1 MPTPRTR
8 TQSRLWHIRE
18 DDFVK
23 KYWSLETTARFL
35 PFAVFVA
42 TFDRAVIGPMLIT
55 MGDDFN
61 VDLATITVSASAYL
75 LFYGLAQP
83 VWGLISERLG
93 RIATLQLALVSAAV
107 LDIASVIP
115 MPIEAFIVVRAMAG
129 ATMAGVFPMAVIFL
143 GDTIEKPQQRQS
155 AIASLQTGVAIGL
168 TLGTV
173 LGGVGVVIVGWQ
185 AFFVST
191 ALVCFVL
198 AFVVR
203 KAPNVRPGPNRLP
216 TRVAFAEVARNK
228 WAWFLYLLVFIEAA
242 SLLGGFNLVPAALE
256 ETGRSPAVAGL
267 ATGTYGLA
275 VLGTSM
281 VVRRV
286 TNKID
291 PAGFLLIGG
300 ISAGIGFGM
309 LIAYV
314 SPVTVLIS
322 CALQGV
328 AWVTMH
334 TTLQTWSTTLSNRA
348 RATAVSF
355 FAGFMF
361 LGNGFGAFVAGYLL
375 DFRGSTS
382 MFTVVTTGVIVLTLL
397 AVIGAR
403 RYQHRLG

>member
-1 MPTPRTR
+1 MR
-8 TQSRLWHIRE
+8 
-18 DDFVK
+18 D
-23 KYWSLETTARFL
+23 WSLEKTARFL

-55 MGDDFN
+55 MGNDFN
-61 VDLATITVSASAYL
+61 VDLATITISASAYL
-75 LFYGLAQP
+75 LLYGLAQP
-83 VWGLISERLG
+83 VWGVISDRLG
-93 RIATLQLALVSAAV
+93 RIATLQLALVLAATMD
-107 LDIASVIP
+107 LASVIP
-115 MPIEAFIVVRAMAG
+115 MPIEAFVVVRAMAG

-143 GDTIEKPQQRQS
+143 GDTITTPQRRQS
-155 AIASLQTGVAIGL
+155 AIASLQTGVAVGL

-173 LGGVGVVIVGWQ
+173 LGGVGVVVVGWQ

-191 ALVCFVL
+191 AVVCFVL

-203 KAPNVRPGPNRLP
+203 KAPNVRPGEDRLP
-216 TRVAFAEVARNK
+216 TRLAFAEVARNK
-228 WAWFLYLLVFIEAA
+228 WAWFLYLLVFVEAA

-256 ETGRSPAVAGL
+256 ETGRSPAIAGL
-267 ATGTYGLA
+267 ATGTYGLS
-275 VLGTSM
+275 VLATSM

-286 TNKID
+286 TNRVS

-300 ISAGIGFGM
+300 VSASFGFGI
-309 LIAYV
+309 LILIV
-314 SPVTVLIS
+314 SPTMVLIS

-348 RATAVSF
+348 RATAVSL

-375 DFRGSTS
+375 DFRGSEVMFSVITS
-382 MFTVVTTGVIVLTLL
+382 GVLVLTIL

>member
-1 MPTPRTR
+1 MR
-8 TQSRLWHIRE
+8 
-18 DDFVK
+18 D
-23 KYWSLETTARFL
+23 WSIEKASRFL

-55 MGDDFN
+55 MGDDFD
-61 VDLATITVSASAYL
+61 VDLATITISASVYL

-83 VWGLISERLG
+83 VWGIISDRLG
-93 RIATLQLALVSAAV
+93 RIATLQLALVLAATMD
-107 LDIASVIP
+107 LISVIP
-115 MPIEAFIVVRAMAG
+115 MPFETFLVVRALAG

-143 GDTIEKPQQRQS
+143 GDTIKEPQRRQS
-155 AIASLQTGVAIGL
+155 AIASLQTGVAIAL

-173 LGGVGVVIVGWQ
+173 LGGVGVVVIGWQ

-191 ALVCFVL
+191 AAVCLVL
-198 AFVVR
+198 ATVLR
-203 KAPNVRPGPNRLP
+203 KAPNVRPGDERLP

-228 WAWFLYLLVFIEAA
+228 WAWFLYLLVFVEAA

-256 ETGRSPAVAGL
+256 ETGRSPAIAGV
-267 ATGTYGLA
+267 ATGTYGLS
-275 VLGTSM
+275 VLATSM
-281 VVRRV
+281 IVRRATKRV
-286 TNKID
+286 R

-300 ISAGIGFGM
+300 VSASVGFG
-309 LIAYV
+309 LLVFVV
-314 SPVTVLIS
+314 SPTTVLIS

-348 RATAVSF
+348 RATAVSL

-375 DFRGSTS
+375 DFRGSEV
-382 MFTVVTTGVIVLTLL
+382 MFSVITTGVIVLTVL

>member
-1 MPTPRTR
+1 MNAWNLERTA
-8 TQSRLWHIRE
+8 
-18 DDFVK
+18 K
-23 KYWSLETTARFL
+23 FL

-61 VDLATITVSASAYL
+61 VDLATITVAASAYL

-83 VWGLISERLG
+83 VWGLISERIG
-93 RIATLQLALVSAAV
+93 RIATLQLALVSAATMD
-107 LDIASVIP
+107 LLSVIP
-115 MPIEAFIVVRAMAG
+115 MPIEAFIGVRAVAG

-143 GDTIEKPQQRQS
+143 GDTIATPQRRQS

-173 LGGVGVVIVGWQ
+173 LGGVGVVLIGWQ
-185 AFFVST
+185 AFFIST
-191 ALVCFVL
+191 ALVCLVL
-198 AFVVR
+198 AFVFR
-203 KAPNVRPGPNRLP
+203 NAPNVRPGADRLP
-216 TRVAFAEVARNK
+216 TKVAFAEVARNK

-256 ETGRSPAVAGL
+256 ETGRSPAIAGL
-267 ATGTYGLA
+267 ATGTYGLS
-275 VLGTSM
+275 VLATSM

-286 TNKID
+286 TERVR

-300 ISAGIGFGM
+300 VSAGIGFGM
-309 LIAYV
+309 LILLV
-314 SPVTVLIS
+314 SPATVLIS

-375 DFRGSTS
+375 DFRGSVA
-382 MFTVVTTGVIVLTLL
+382 MFSVVTSTVIVLTIL

-403 RYQHRLG
+403 RYQHLLG

>member
-1 MPTPRTR
+1 M
-8 TQSRLWHIRE
+8 TQ
-18 DDFVK
+18 
-23 KYWSLETTARFL
+23 WSLEKTARFL

-93 RIATLQLALVSAAV
+93 RIATLQLALVSAATMDLV
-107 LDIASVIP
+107 SVIP
-115 MPIEAFIVVRAMAG
+115 MPIEAFIGVRALAG

-143 GDTIEKPQQRQS
+143 GDTIATPQRRQS

-173 LGGVGVVIVGWQ
+173 LGGVGVVLIGWQ
-185 AFFVST
+185 AFFIST
-191 ALVCFVL
+191 AAVCFVL

-203 KAPNVRPGPNRLP
+203 KAPNVRPGANRLP
-216 TRVAFAEVARNK
+216 TKVAFAEVARNK
-228 WAWFLYLLVFIEAA
+228 WAWFLYLLVFVEAA

-256 ETGRSPAVAGL
+256 ETGRSPAIAGI
-267 ATGTYGLA
+267 ATGTYGVSVLA
-275 VLGTSM
+275 TSM

-286 TNKID
+286 TERVR

-300 ISAGIGFGM
+300 VSAGVGFAM
-309 LIAYV
+309 LIVLV
-314 SPVTVLIS
+314 SPATVLIS

-334 TTLQTWSTTLSNRA
+334 TTLQTWSTTLSNTA

-361 LGNGFGAFVAGYLL
+361 LGNGFGAFIAGYLL
-375 DFRGSTS
+375 DFRGAEV
-382 MFTVVTTGVIVLTLL
+382 MFSVITTGVVVLTIL

-403 RYQHRLG
+403 RYQHLLG